1 MKNLLLA
8 INTNYWRI
16 LVRDS
21 LKSQGYNVVEDK
33 SVQDTDIDVAIIEID
48 WPKNDWIKTVQF
60 LREKF
65 NGKTKILLIMDRRIP
80 IQTHHGKLLES
91 VSKEYRTYLTTP
103 FSVDELVYTINELTN
118 QPNVADI
125 VFQ

>member
-91 VSKEYRTYLTTP
+91 VSKEYRTHLTTP

-118 QPNVADI
+118 QPNAADI
-125 VFQ
+125 VLQ